1 METSPGAAVIT
12 DATIALMA
20 LPAPEKEAFSD
31 YTAALAGIDMVHPS
45 IMVLMMSESLDDIP

>member
-31 YTAALAGIDMVHPS
+31 YTAALAGIDMVRPS
-45 IMVLMMSESLDDIP
+45 TMLLITSESFDDIP